1 MLKKYFL
8 LLLFC
13 LFFPVLATASKAS
26 KADKALQASLDSY
39 ALAIR
44 WSDFEAAISALD
56 PTIIRED
63 NYLDNIEA
71 TYKEIQVTAYN
82 LKSAAYVDPL
92 TYQQRV
98 EVRYIDI
105 NTQVEKSL
113 VDKQAWR
120 YDAVAKRWWL
130 VSGLPILD

>member
-1 MLKKYFL
+1 MH
-8 LLLFC
+8 
-13 LFFPVLATASKAS
+13 
-26 KADKALQASLDSY
+26 
-39 ALAIR
+39 
-44 WSDFEAAISALD
+44 
-56 PTIIRED
+56 
-63 NYLDNIEA
+63 YLDNIEA